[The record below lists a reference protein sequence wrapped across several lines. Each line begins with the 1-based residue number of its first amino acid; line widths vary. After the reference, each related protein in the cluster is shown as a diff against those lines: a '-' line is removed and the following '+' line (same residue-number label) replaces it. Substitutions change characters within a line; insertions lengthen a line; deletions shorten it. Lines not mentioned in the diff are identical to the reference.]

1 MATILKRGDVYRVQ
15 VVRKVGE
22 KRVCRSAT
30 FDTKAEAESW
40 AIEVEAEILR
50 RRRGL
55 VAGISN
61 NDEKITMHGAIM
73 MYKEERVPDKPGFR
87 WEAVRCIKFA
97 RELPFVGKLVDT
109 VTPTDIT
116 NWMKDSLQG
125 GKTVDHKGRPRK
137 PLKPSSVNREI
148 TLLSTIFEFARK
160 EKQWI
165 TTNPISL
172 ITRPPES
179 KPRVRLIP
187 QEERKAILAALGY
200 TPGTPPTVQTHY
212 VALAFLFG
220 IETGARAG
228 EIRKLRWEFVSYDQ
242 MVARVTG
249 GTKNGDYWR
258 DLPLTAEAVRILKL
272 CRQGQAGLSLVQD
285 GGSQEIV
292 SQGRGRP
299 VGKIV
304 GSSEMCFPISSGYLD
319 TMFRRARDK
328 CGIKD
333 LHFHDTRHQAATDM
347 AKKLSPYQLAR
358 ALGHSTLEHIMVYYN
373 EDAQDIARKLQQ

>member
-1 MATILKRGDVYRVQ
+1 MATIYKRAGVYRVE
-15 VVRKVGE
+15 VSRKVGD
-22 KRVCRSAT
+22 KQIRRSAT
-30 FDTKAEAESW
+30 FDTRAEAESW

-61 NDEKITMHGAIM
+61 NDEKITMHRAIV

-87 WEAVRCIKFA
+87 WEAVRCDKFA
-97 RELPFVGKLVDT
+97 RELPFIGKLIDA

-116 NWMKDSLQG
+116 NWMKASMRG
-125 GKTVDHKGRPRK
+125 GATVDHRGRPRD

-179 KPRVRLIP
+179 KPRVRLISH
-187 QEERKAILAALGY
+187 EERLAILAALGY

-258 DLPLTAEAVRILKL
+258 DLPLTAEAVKILKL
-272 CRQGQAGLSLVQD
+272 CRQGQSGFSLVQD
-285 GGSQEIV
+285 GDPQESV
-292 SQGRGRP
+292 PKNRGRP
-299 VGKIV
+299 VGKAV
-304 GSSEMCFPISSGYLD
+304 GTSETCFPISAGYLD
-319 TMFRRARDK
+319 TTYRRARDK

-347 AKKLSPYQLAR
+347 SRKLSPYQLAR